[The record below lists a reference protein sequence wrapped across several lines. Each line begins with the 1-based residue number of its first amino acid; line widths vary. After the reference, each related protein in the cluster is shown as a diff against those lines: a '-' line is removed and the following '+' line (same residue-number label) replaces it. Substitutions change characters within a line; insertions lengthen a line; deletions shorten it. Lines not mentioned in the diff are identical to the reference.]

1 MITASPADWP
11 IKRLFYGVLTLTAAL
26 VLFIGLGLI
35 GINVPLLRQIA
46 GFLFL
51 SLVPGVLILR
61 ILRVH
66 NINAVESLGY
76 SAGLSLA
83 FVMFIGALLNFTLP
97 LAGINSPLTL
107 LPLSITFL
115 LATIVLAVAAYLR
128 DRDFQPQQ
136 AIKLPAVSDVLPVLF
151 LALVLALTILGAL
164 LMYAF
169 QYNLLLIICLFLISL
184 VVILAAFG
192 KFITLRHFPFAIFII
207 SLCLL
212 YQTTL
217 ISPYLIGTD
226 IYIEYQFA
234 QLALN
239 HGIWA
244 YAMPGTINSCLSIVI
259 MAPVYSQILNLDI
272 AHIFKILYP
281 LFFSLVPLLLY
292 RIFRL
297 QIGPKKA
304 FLAAFFFMAVP
315 TFSLEM
321 IGLARQQVA
330 ELFMALFILL
340 LVERRLRFK
349 PKLIMMVV
357 FTLAMAVSH
366 YALGFINFGYLSL
379 MLVLVIIMRSN
390 WFRKAWAWLTQR
402 TGGLPE
408 YIKEPGSGGLPLS
421 ILITPV
427 ILYFIIVITW
437 YGLTASGS
445 SLQFLAATLSSQFID
460 TVRAIYAFFGQAHL
474 NVPTASVQS
483 NALIQTALGL
493 DFSQVSLPGKIF
505 RILQYLTQI
514 FIIVGCFRLLIKPSG
529 LKFRIEYIALSLV
542 SVAILAACIVLPD
555 FAARLNATRWYHIAL
570 LTLAPFCILGAKALW
585 DTAKF
590 IWRRIRNRV
599 VNLQYADSG
608 TGFNA
613 AVTLLILIPYFIFT
627 SGIIY
632 EITGQQDTEKIDVP
646 YSIALSAS
654 RTDAARI
661 FNAMDWRSSQWL
673 YQQNANHLQIYTDYH
688 ALKMLF
694 YVDFNVP
701 ANLVASDTELQIPSY
716 VYLSTWN
723 NKTGELTSI
732 EPGKPGIR
740 KHDNIKDISGLAG
753 AIGRG
758 DLVYANGG
766 ATVWFTE

>member
-1 MITASPADWP
+1 M
-11 IKRLFYGVLTLTAAL
+11 
-26 VLFIGLGLI
+26 
-35 GINVPLLRQIA
+35 LRQIA

-97 LAGINSPLTL
+97 LAGTNSPLTL

-169 QYNLLLIICLFLISL
+169 ENNLLLIICLFLISL

-297 QIGPKKA
+297 RSAPRRHSW
-304 FLAAFFFMAVP
+304 P
-315 TFSLEM
+315 PSFSW
-321 IGLARQQVA
+321 RY
-330 ELFMALFILL
+330 
-340 LVERRLRFK
+340 R
-349 PKLIMMVV
+349 P
-357 FTLAMAVSH
+357 
-366 YALGFINFGYLSL
+366 
-379 MLVLVIIMRSN
+379 
-390 WFRKAWAWLTQR
+390 FR
-402 TGGLPE
+402 
-408 YIKEPGSGGLPLS
+408 
-421 ILITPV
+421 
-427 ILYFIIVITW
+427 
-437 YGLTASGS
+437 
-445 SLQFLAATLSSQFID
+445 
-460 TVRAIYAFFGQAHL
+460 
-474 NVPTASVQS
+474 
-483 NALIQTALGL
+483 
-493 DFSQVSLPGKIF
+493 
-505 RILQYLTQI
+505 
-514 FIIVGCFRLLIKPSG
+514 
-529 LKFRIEYIALSLV
+529 
-542 SVAILAACIVLPD
+542 
-555 FAARLNATRWYHIAL
+555 
-570 LTLAPFCILGAKALW
+570 
-585 DTAKF
+585 
-590 IWRRIRNRV
+590 WR
-599 VNLQYADSG
+599 
-608 TGFNA
+608 
-613 AVTLLILIPYFIFT
+613 
-627 SGIIY
+627 
-632 EITGQQDTEKIDVP
+632 
-646 YSIALSAS
+646 
-654 RTDAARI
+654 
-661 FNAMDWRSSQWL
+661 
-673 YQQNANHLQIYTDYH
+673 
-688 ALKMLF
+688 
-694 YVDFNVP
+694 
-701 ANLVASDTELQIPSY
+701 
-716 VYLSTWN
+716 
-723 NKTGELTSI
+723 
-732 EPGKPGIR
+732 
-740 KHDNIKDISGLAG
+740 
-753 AIGRG
+753 
-758 DLVYANGG
+758 
-766 ATVWFTE
+766 